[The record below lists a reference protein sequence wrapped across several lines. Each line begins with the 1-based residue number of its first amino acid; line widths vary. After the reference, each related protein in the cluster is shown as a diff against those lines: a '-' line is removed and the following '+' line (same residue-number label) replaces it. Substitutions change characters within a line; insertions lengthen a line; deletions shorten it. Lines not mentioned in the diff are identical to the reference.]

1 MRYIFKFPDIGE
13 GLTEGIVIE
22 WYVDKGTAVKVGQPL
37 VKMETDKVVTD
48 IPSPREGVVAARY
61 GKVGETV
68 HVGETLVEIEIAGE
82 AGAPVTPVEPDVAG
96 VAVAAVAGT
105 AGTAGIAK
113 ASGPETEAVEE
124 KGAGV
129 VGTLEVA
136 SNNAYLPAS
145 EEGTEVKPASIKGG
159 ARKVLATPVARAM
172 ARDMNIDINLVTGT
186 GPAGRVMKS
195 DIQGFHGV
203 AATVKAGPSA
213 QVVTVAAGELV
224 EVVPMTQM
232 RKSIA
237 KNMLR
242 SKQSTA
248 HMTLFDEPEVSA
260 LVAARAKYKDEYK
273 KEEINLTY
281 LPFVIRAVVDALK
294 RHRELNAEMDFEK
307 GNIIYKNYYNIGIA
321 VSTPEGLVVPVIRDA
336 DRLSIKE
343 LSRAVAEIAVKSRDR
358 KLTLD
363 DMKDGTFTITNY
375 GALGGWF
382 GVPVI
387 NYPQVGILG
396 IGRINQKPV
405 VINGEIKVG
414 NVMPL
419 SLSVDHRMVDGAEAT
434 EFLND
439 VAAGIADPLSLIM
452 RQ

>member
-13 GLTEGIVIE
+13 GLTEGIIIE

-48 IPSPREGVVAARY
+48 IPSPREGVIAARY
-61 GKVGETV
+61 GKVGETI

-82 AGAPVTPVEPDVAG
+82 AAAAAPATQ
-96 VAVAAVAGT
+96 
-105 AGTAGIAK
+105 
-113 ASGPETEAVEE
+113 PEQVEE

-129 VGTLEVA
+129 VGTIEVA
-136 SNNAYLPAS
+136 SGNALLPAS
-145 EEGTEVKPASIKGG
+145 EEGTEPKPVAASAGG
-159 ARKVLATPVARAM
+159 RKVLATPVARAM
-172 ARDMNIDINLVTGT
+172 ARELNIDINQVTGT
-186 GPAGRVMKS
+186 GPAGRVMKG
-195 DIQGFHGV
+195 DIQNFHAPAAAYTT
-203 AATVKAGPSA
+203 AATKAPAA
-213 QVVTVAAGELV
+213 QAATGEFI
-224 EVVPMTQM
+224 EIRPMTQI

-237 KNMLR
+237 RNMLR

-248 HMTLFDEPEVSA
+248 HMTLFEEPEVSR
-260 LVAARAKYKDEYK
+260 LVEARARYKEEYK
-273 KEEINLTY
+273 KEDLSLTY
-281 LPFVIRAVVDALK
+281 LPFIIKAVAAALK
-294 RHRELNAEMDFEK
+294 RHPELNSEMDFEK

-321 VSTPEGLVVPVIRDA
+321 VSTEDGLVVPVIRDA
-336 DRLSIKE
+336 DKLSIRE
-343 LSRAVAEIAVKSRDR
+343 LSRAVAEIAVKARDR

-396 IGRINQKPV
+396 IGRINQQPV
-405 VINGEIKVG
+405 VADGEIKVG

-439 VAAGIADPLSLIM
+439 VAAGVSDPLALIM

>member
-13 GLTEGIVIE
+13 GLTEGIIIE
-22 WYVDKGTAVKVGQPL
+22 WYIDKGNAVKVGQSL
-37 VKMETDKVVTD
+37 VKMETDKVVAD

-61 GKVGETV
+61 GKVGETI
-68 HVGETLVEIEIAGE
+68 HVGETLVEIDIAGE
-82 AGAPVTPVEPDVAG
+82 A
-96 VAVAAVAGT
+96 AA
-105 AGTAGIAK
+105 
-113 ASGPETEAVEE
+113 EAQKTDSEMVDE
-124 KGAGV
+124 KGAAV
-129 VGTLEVA
+129 VGTIEVA
-136 SNNAYLPAS
+136 SNNAFLPAS
-145 EEGTEVKPASIKGG
+145 DEGTEARPAAAG
-159 ARKVLATPVARAM
+159 AARRKVLATPVARAM
-172 ARDMNIDINLVTGT
+172 AREMNIDINLVTGT

-195 DIQGFHGV
+195 DIQNFHASATAGKSTV
-203 AATVKAGPSA
+203 GQADRPAAK
-213 QVVTVAAGELV
+213 ELI
-224 EVVPMTQM
+224 EVVQM
-232 RKSIA
+232 SQIRKSMA

-248 HMTLFDEPEVSA
+248 HMTLFGEPEVSA
-260 LVAARAKYKDEYK
+260 LVAARAKYKEEYK
-273 KEEINLTY
+273 KEDINLTF
-281 LPFVIRAVVDALK
+281 LPFVIKAVVAALK
-294 RHRELNAEMDFEK
+294 QHRELNAEMDFEK

-321 VSTPEGLVVPVIRDA
+321 VSTPDGLLVPVIKDA
-336 DRLSIKE
+336 DRLSIRE
-343 LSRAVAEIAVKSRDR
+343 LSKVVAEIAVKARDR
-358 KLTLD
+358 KLTFD
-363 DMKDGTFTITNY
+363 EMKDGTFTITNY

-396 IGRINQKPV
+396 IGRVNQKPLFV
-405 VINGEIKVG
+405 DGEIKVG

>member
-13 GLTEGIVIE
+13 GLTEGIIIE
-22 WYVDKGTAVKVGQPL
+22 WYVDKGNAVKVGQPL

-61 GKVGETV
+61 GKVGETI
-68 HVGETLVEIEIAGE
+68 HVGETLVEIDIAGE
-82 AGAPVTPVEPDVAG
+82 A
-96 VAVAAVAGT
+96 AAEAQ
-105 AGTAGIAK
+105 K
-113 ASGPETEAVEE
+113 TESEMVDE

-129 VGTLEVA
+129 VGTIEVA
-136 SNNAYLPAS
+136 SNNAFLPAS
-145 EEGTEVKPASIKGG
+145 DEGTEVRPVAAS
-159 ARKVLATPVARAM
+159 ASPRKVLATPVARAM
-172 ARDMNIDINLVTGT
+172 AREMNIDINQVPGT
-186 GPAGRVMKS
+186 GPAGRIMKS
-195 DIQGFHGV
+195 DIQNFH
-203 AATVKAGPSA
+203 AAAPVLKTTAA
-213 QVVTVAAGELV
+213 QASRPVSSELIEVT
-224 EVVPMTQM
+224 PMTQM

-248 HMTLFDEPEVSA
+248 HMTLFEEPEVSA

-273 KEEINLTY
+273 KEEISLTY
-281 LPFVIRAVVDALK
+281 LPFVIKAVVAALK

-343 LSRAVAEIAVKSRDR
+343 LSRAVAEIAVKARDR

-405 VINGEIKVG
+405 VVNGEIKVG

-439 VAAGIADPLSLIM
+439 VAAGVGDPLSLIM
-452 RQ
+452 R

>member
-13 GLTEGIVIE
+13 GLTEGIIIE

-48 IPSPREGVVAARY
+48 IPSPREGVIAARY
-61 GKVGETV
+61 GKVGETI

-82 AGAPVTPVEPDVAG
+82 AAAEAP
-96 VAVAAVAGT
+96 GT
-105 AGTAGIAK
+105 Q
-113 ASGPETEAVEE
+113 PEQVEE

-129 VGTLEVA
+129 VGTIEVA
-136 SNNAYLPAS
+136 SGNALLPAS
-145 EEGTEVKPASIKGG
+145 EEGTEPKPAAASAGH
-159 ARKVLATPVARAM
+159 RKVLATPVARAM
-172 ARDMNIDINLVTGT
+172 AREMNIDINLVTGT

-195 DIQGFHGV
+195 DIQNFHAPATSV
-203 AATVKAGPSA
+203 VSAAAKGPASY
-213 QVVTVAAGELV
+213 AAPGELI
-224 EVVPMTQM
+224 EIRPMSQI

-237 KNMLR
+237 RNMLR

-248 HMTLFDEPEVSA
+248 HMTLFEEPEVSR
-260 LVAARAKYKDEYK
+260 LVEARARYKEEYK
-273 KEEINLTY
+273 KEDLSLTY
-281 LPFVIRAVVDALK
+281 LPFIIKAVVAALK
-294 RHRELNAEMDFEK
+294 RHPELNSEMDFEK
-307 GNIIYKNYYNIGIA
+307 GNIIYKNFYNIGIA
-321 VSTPEGLVVPVIRDA
+321 VSTEDGLVVPVIRDA
-336 DRLSIKE
+336 DKLSIRE
-343 LSRAVAEIAVKSRDR
+343 LSRAVAEIAVKARDR

-396 IGRINQKPV
+396 IGRINQQPV
-405 VINGEIKVG
+405 VADGEIKIG

-439 VAAGIADPLSLIM
+439 VAAGVADPLSLIM

>member
-13 GLTEGIVIE
+13 GLTEGIIIE
-22 WYVDKGTAVKVGQPL
+22 WYVDKGNTVKVGQPL

-48 IPSPREGVVAARY
+48 IPSPREGVIAARY
-61 GKVGETV
+61 GKVGETI
-68 HVGETLVEIEIAGE
+68 HVGETLVELEIAGE
-82 AGAPVTPVEPDVAG
+82 AAAGAPAP
-96 VAVAAVAGT
+96 
-105 AGTAGIAK
+105 
-113 ASGPETEAVEE
+113 STEAVEE

-136 SNNAYLPAS
+136 SDNAFLPAS
-145 EEGTEVKPASIKGG
+145 AEGTQAVPAVTGRT
-159 ARKVLATPVARAM
+159 RKVLATPVARAM
-172 ARDMNIDINLVTGT
+172 ARELNIDINQVTGT

-195 DIQGFHGV
+195 DIQNFHAPAV
-203 AATVKAGPSA
+203 ASAAVLTPSA
-213 QVVTVAAGELV
+213 PAAPEFLV
-224 EVVPMTQM
+224 EVRPMTQI

-248 HMTLFDEPEVSA
+248 HMTLFEEPEVSA
-260 LVAARAKYKDEYK
+260 LVEARSRYREEYK
-273 KEEINLTY
+273 KEDISLTY
-281 LPFVIRAVVDALK
+281 LPFIIKAVVAALK
-294 RHRELNAEMDFEK
+294 RHPELNSEMDFEK
-307 GNIIYKNYYNIGIA
+307 GNILYKHYYNIGIA
-321 VSTPEGLVVPVIRDA
+321 VSTEDGLVVPVIRDA
-336 DRLSIKE
+336 DKLTVKE
-343 LSRAVAEIAVKSRDR
+343 LSRAVAELAVKARDR

-396 IGRINQKPV
+396 IGRINQQPV
-405 VINGEIKVG
+405 VVNGEIKVG

-419 SLSVDHRMVDGAEAT
+419 SLSVDHRMVDGAGAT

-439 VAAGIADPLSLIM
+439 VAAGVADPLSLIM

>member
-13 GLTEGIVIE
+13 GLTEGIIIE

-48 IPSPREGVVAARY
+48 IPSPRAGVIAARY
-61 GKVGETV
+61 GKVGETI

-82 AGAPVTPVEPDVAG
+82 AAAEAPATQ
-96 VAVAAVAGT
+96 
-105 AGTAGIAK
+105 
-113 ASGPETEAVEE
+113 PEQVEE

-129 VGTLEVA
+129 VGTIEVA
-136 SNNAYLPAS
+136 SGNALLPAS
-145 EEGTEVKPASIKGG
+145 EEGTEPKTAAASAAG
-159 ARKVLATPVARAM
+159 RKVLATPVARAM
-172 ARDMNIDINLVTGT
+172 AREMNIDINLVKGT

-195 DIQGFHGV
+195 DIQNFHAP
-203 AATVKAGPSA
+203 AAPVTYAAAKAPA
-213 QVVTVAAGELV
+213 IHAAPGELV
-224 EVVPMTQM
+224 EIRPMSQI

-237 KNMLR
+237 RNMLR

-248 HMTLFDEPEVSA
+248 HMTLFEEPEVSR
-260 LVAARAKYKDEYK
+260 LVEARSRYKEEYK
-273 KEEINLTY
+273 KEDLSLTY
-281 LPFVIRAVVDALK
+281 LPFIIRAVVAALK
-294 RHRELNAEMDFEK
+294 RHPELNSEMDFEK

-321 VSTPEGLVVPVIRDA
+321 VSTEEGLVVPVIRDA
-336 DRLSIKE
+336 DKLSIRE
-343 LSRAVAEIAVKSRDR
+343 LSRAVAEIAVKARDR

-396 IGRINQKPV
+396 IGRINQQPV
-405 VINGEIKVG
+405 VDNGEIKVG

-419 SLSVDHRMVDGAEAT
+419 SLSVDHRMIDGAEAT

-439 VAAGIADPLSLIM
+439 VAAGVADPLSLIM

>member
-13 GLTEGIVIE
+13 GLTEGIIIE
-22 WYVDKGTAVKVGQPL
+22 WYIDKGTAVKVGQPL

-48 IPSPREGVVAARY
+48 IPSPREGVIAARY
-61 GKVGETV
+61 GKVGETI

-82 AGAPVTPVEPDVAG
+82 AAAEAPATQ
-96 VAVAAVAGT
+96 
-105 AGTAGIAK
+105 
-113 ASGPETEAVEE
+113 PEQVEE

-129 VGTLEVA
+129 VGTIEVA
-136 SNNAYLPAS
+136 SGNALLPAS
-145 EEGTEVKPASIKGG
+145 EEGTEPKPVAAS
-159 ARKVLATPVARAM
+159 AERSKVLATPVARAM
-172 ARDMNIDINLVTGT
+172 AREMNIDINQVTGT

-195 DIQGFHGV
+195 DIQNFHAP
-203 AATVKAGPSA
+203 AAAYTTTAAKAPAA
-213 QVVTVAAGELV
+213 QALPGELI
-224 EVVPMTQM
+224 EIRPMTQI

-237 KNMLR
+237 RNMLR

-248 HMTLFDEPEVSA
+248 HMTLFEEPEVSK
-260 LVAARAKYKDEYK
+260 LVDARARYKEEYK
-273 KEEINLTY
+273 KEDLSLTY
-281 LPFVIRAVVDALK
+281 LPFIIKAVVSALK
-294 RHRELNAEMDFEK
+294 RHPELNSEMDFEK

-321 VSTPEGLVVPVIRDA
+321 VSTEDGLVVPVIRDA
-336 DRLSIKE
+336 DKLSIKD
-343 LSRAVAEIAVKSRDR
+343 LSRAVAEIAVKARDR
-358 KLTLD
+358 KLTLE

-396 IGRINQKPV
+396 IGRINQQPV
-405 VINGEIKVG
+405 VADGEIKVG

-439 VAAGIADPLSLIM
+439 VAAGVSDPLALIM

>member
-13 GLTEGIVIE
+13 GLTEGIIIE

-48 IPSPREGVVAARY
+48 IPSPRAGVIAARY
-61 GKVGETV
+61 GKVGETI

-82 AGAPVTPVEPDVAG
+82 AA
-96 VAVAAVAGT
+96 
-105 AGTAGIAK
+105 
-113 ASGPETEAVEE
+113 TEAPGTQPEQVEE

-129 VGTLEVA
+129 VGTIEVA
-136 SNNAYLPAS
+136 SGNALLPAS
-145 EEGTEVKPASIKGG
+145 EEGTEPKPAAAS
-159 ARKVLATPVARAM
+159 AERRKVLATPVARAM
-172 ARDMNIDINLVTGT
+172 AREMNIDINLVKGT

-195 DIQGFHGV
+195 DIQNFHAP
-203 AATVKAGPSA
+203 AASVTYAAAKAPAAHAGP
-213 QVVTVAAGELV
+213 GELV
-224 EVVPMTQM
+224 EIRPMSQI

-237 KNMLR
+237 RNMLR

-248 HMTLFDEPEVSA
+248 HMTLFEEPEVSR
-260 LVAARAKYKDEYK
+260 LVEARSRYKEEYK
-273 KEEINLTY
+273 KEDLSLTY
-281 LPFVIRAVVDALK
+281 LPFIIKAVVAALK
-294 RHRELNAEMDFEK
+294 RHPELNSEMDFEK
-307 GNIIYKNYYNIGIA
+307 GNIICKNYYNIGIA
-321 VSTPEGLVVPVIRDA
+321 VSTEEGLVVPVIRDA
-336 DRLSIKE
+336 DKLSIRE
-343 LSRAVAEIAVKSRDR
+343 LSRTVAEIAVKARDR

-396 IGRINQKPV
+396 IGRINQQPV
-405 VINGEIKVG
+405 VDNGEIKVG

-419 SLSVDHRMVDGAEAT
+419 SLSVDHRMIDGAEAT

-439 VAAGIADPLSLIM
+439 VAAGVADPLSLIM

>member
-13 GLTEGIVIE
+13 GLTEGIIIE

-61 GKVGETV
+61 GKVGETI
-68 HVGETLVEIEIAGE
+68 HVGETLVEIEIGAE
-82 AGAPVTPVEPDVAG
+82 A
-96 VAVAAVAGT
+96 AAE
-105 AGTAGIAK
+105 AK
-113 ASGPETEAVEE
+113 KDAAEMVEE

-129 VGTLEVA
+129 VGTIEVA
-136 SNNAYLPAS
+136 SNNAFLPAS
-145 EEGTEVKPASIKGG
+145 DEGTVTRTAAVSSAP
-159 ARKVLATPVARAM
+159 RKVLATPVARAM
-172 ARDMNIDINLVTGT
+172 AREMNIDINLVTGT

-195 DIQGFHGV
+195 DILNYHS
-203 AATVKAGPSA
+203 SA
-213 QVVTVAAGELV
+213 SSLSTAPVREPFAVSSDLV
-224 EVVPMTQM
+224 EIKPMSQI

-237 KNMLR
+237 RNMLR

-260 LVAARAKYKDEYK
+260 LVDARAKYKEEYS
-273 KEEINLTY
+273 KEGLSLTY
-281 LPFVIRAVVDALK
+281 LPFVIKAVVASLK
-294 RHRELNAEMDFEK
+294 RHPELNSEMDFEK
-307 GNIIYKNYYNIGIA
+307 GNIIFKNYYNIGIA
-321 VSTPEGLVVPVIRDA
+321 VSTPDGLVVPVIRNA
-336 DRLSIKE
+336 DRLTIRE
-343 LSRAVAEIAVKSRDR
+343 LSKAVADIAVKARDR
-358 KLTLD
+358 KLSLD

-419 SLSVDHRMVDGAEAT
+419 SLSVDHRMIDGAEAT
-434 EFLND
+434 LFLND

-452 RQ
+452 R

>member
-13 GLTEGIVIE
+13 GLTEGIIIE
-22 WYVDKGTAVKVGQPL
+22 WHVDKGNAVKVGQPL

-48 IPSPREGVVAARY
+48 IPSPREGVIAARY
-61 GKVGETV
+61 GKVGETI
-68 HVGETLVEIEIAGE
+68 HVGETLVEIEIEGE
-82 AGAPVTPVEPDVAG
+82 AAAEAPSTEP
-96 VAVAAVAGT
+96 
-105 AGTAGIAK
+105 
-113 ASGPETEAVEE
+113 EAVEE

-129 VGTLEVA
+129 VGTIEVA
-136 SNNAYLPAS
+136 SNNAFLPAS
-145 EEGTEVKPASIKGG
+145 DEGTESQRAAEGG
-159 ARKVLATPVARAM
+159 APRKVLATPVARAM
-172 ARDMNIDINLVTGT
+172 ARELNIDINQVTGT

-195 DIQGFHGV
+195 DIQNFHAP
-203 AATVKAGPSA
+203 AAAVSG
-213 QVVTVAAGELV
+213 TVAHPATAAPAGLV
-224 EVVPMTQM
+224 EIKPMSQI

-248 HMTLFDEPEVSA
+248 HMTLFEEPEVSR
-260 LVAARAKYKDEYK
+260 LVEARTRYKEEYK
-273 KEEINLTY
+273 KEDLSLTY
-281 LPFVIRAVVDALK
+281 LPFIIKAVVAALK
-294 RHRELNAEMDFEK
+294 RHPELNSEMDFEK

-321 VSTPEGLVVPVIRDA
+321 VSTEDGLVVPVIRDA
-336 DRLSIKE
+336 DRLTIRE
-343 LSRAVAEIAVKSRDR
+343 LSRAVAEIAVKARER

-396 IGRINQKPV
+396 IGRINQQPV
-405 VINGEIKVG
+405 VAGGEIKVG

-439 VAAGIADPLSLIM
+439 VAAGVADPLSLIM